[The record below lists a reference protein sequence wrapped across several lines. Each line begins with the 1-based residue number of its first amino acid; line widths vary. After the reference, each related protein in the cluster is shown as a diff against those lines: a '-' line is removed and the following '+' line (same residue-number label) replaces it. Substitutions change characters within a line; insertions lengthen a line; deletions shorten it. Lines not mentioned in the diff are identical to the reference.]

1 MLKVFYKNESS
12 FELEKEND
20 LLKIDGELFPA
31 DVQKVAENR
40 YHIIKDHQSFNVE
53 IIASDFKSKNF
64 TIKVNGNIYELKAK
78 NQLDLLLEKLG
89 MNNGSEQKVNEI
101 KAPMPG
107 LILDI
112 LVKPGNSVA
121 KGDKI
126 LILEAMKM
134 ENMLKSPGD
143 GVLKSIEVKVGEN
156 VEKNQVLVKFE

>member
-12 FELEKEND
+12 FEIEKAND
-20 LLKIDGELFPA
+20 LLKIDGALFPA
-31 DVQKVAENR
+31 DVQKIGKNR
-40 YHIIKDHQSFNVE
+40 YHILKDNQSYNVE
-53 IIASDFKSKNF
+53 IISSDFKSKAF
-64 TIKVNGNIYELKAK
+64 AIKVNGNIYELKAK

-89 MNNGSEQKVNEI
+89 MNNGAEQKVNEI

-107 LILDI
+107 LILDV
-112 LVKPGNSVA
+112 LVKPGDTVA

-143 GVLKSIEVKVGEN
+143 GVLKSIEVKVGQN

>member
-107 LILDI
+107 LILEI